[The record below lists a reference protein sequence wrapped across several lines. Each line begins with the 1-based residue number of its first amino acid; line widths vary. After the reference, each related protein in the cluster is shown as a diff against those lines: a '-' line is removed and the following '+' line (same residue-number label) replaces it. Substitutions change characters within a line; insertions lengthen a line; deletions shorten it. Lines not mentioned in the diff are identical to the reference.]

1 MTSDTSISPKCD
13 RRRFR
18 VDSFLIGHFAVRVYT
33 LRMQGHADGEVG
45 TLFEAFNKMLDQ
57 IQHSK
62 DELARAND
70 ELEERVP
77 R

>member
-1 MTSDTSISPKCD
+1 M
-13 RRRFR
+13 
-18 VDSFLIGHFAVRVYT
+18 IGHFAVRVYT